1 MGDILSESMKI
12 LTLRWRI
19 GLALALGMVALAL
32 LVGAEIISVNR
43 QEWLGLNPRN
53 AAHNAAFNFSVFL
66 PILLLSSLL
75 TLLSLAFYWIGLR
88 RLRHQEVVASLIE
101 RVAILPAALVL
112 AAYIMFVIQVAN
124 VIARA

>member
-53 AAHNAAFNFSVFL
+53 AVHNAAFNFSVFF

-101 RVAILPAALVL
+101 RVALMPAALVL
-112 AAYIMFVIQVAN
+112 IADMMFLIQVARLN
-124 VIARA
+124 AHP